1 MKNDYYKREELVEII
16 KNFAYACNWDTADH
30 DMAEHLGEKYF
41 PIFLPEETQNLKPD
55 MHYWNTEN
63 KGE

>member
-1 MKNDYYKREELVEII
+1 MDGKQMKTKTIIDYYTRKELIEII

-41 PIFLPEETQNLKPD
+41 PIFIGDDDNET
-55 MHYWNTEN
+55 
-63 KGE
+63 